1 MSCVSDVGS
10 LRCVG
15 RRYNFLKYE
24 RVILNFYHPSIQ
36 SSRLQSC
43 VSVKTRIQLYVC
55 CVSSNP
61 RIQGWWWWGRRE
73 TVEYNGPLITR
84 IAQSKL
90 QHFSKLL
97 LFFPFSRQGHFLLT
111 QPSSPNSF
119 VNRSCTSKSAAATV
133 GLALKSIFLKSP
145 NVMGGGITRSAY
157 PKLASSS
164 SVEAQAEG
172 SPGEQGT

>member
-1 MSCVSDVGS
+1 M
-10 LRCVG
+10 
-15 RRYNFLKYE
+15 
-24 RVILNFYHPSIQ
+24 
-36 SSRLQSC
+36 
-43 VSVKTRIQLYVC
+43 
-55 CVSSNP
+55 SSNP

-172 SPGEQGT
+172 SPRAGHVILLCFVFFFSDRFKVRCLLRLTNGFIKHIFNDMIYV